1 VSPQLLSP
9 NPRLAKGRVLRNL
22 PRAGSCLTIVVV
34 LGSLL
39 AACSSGG
46 KSAAAHYPQTVTS
59 CGVSVTYAK
68 APTRAVSNGVD
79 TTEDMLALGLE
90 SHMVGTFGVASQAT
104 EGSTPVPS
112 HYMAAYQK
120 VDAVSPDNFTLTQ
133 LTALHP
139 DFLFAGYNY
148 GLQTGTD
155 QTPAHLSTLGIKT
168 LVIGESCALVQPTT
182 SVSINE
188 TYNDLLNV
196 GTIFGVKKAAQG
208 LVSTMQSRISKIQ
221 SKASG
226 LPKVTVF
233 DYDSGETAPLTGPGL
248 AMVNAEIS
256 LAGGTNIFANL
267 KQTWSTVSWS
277 QVVAADPACII
288 INNYGTTT
296 ATEKEQ
302 FLESSPITKNLTA
315 VKNKC
320 FLPLAYDEV
329 TPSPRDLAAISS
341 IAKWLHPTA
350 FSKS

>member
-1 VSPQLLSP
+1 MSPQLLSP
-9 NPRLAKGRVLRNL
+9 NRGLATGRVLRNL
-22 PRAGSCLTIVVV
+22 PRAGTCLTIAVA
-34 LGSLL
+34 LGVLL

-46 KSAAAHYPQTVTS
+46 KSASAHYPVTVTS
-59 CGVSVTYAK
+59 CGSSVTYSK
-68 APTRAVSNGVD
+68 APTRAVSNGVN
-79 TTEDMLALGLE
+79 TTEDMLVLGLE
-90 SHMVGTFGVASQAT
+90 SHMVGTFGVASHAP
-104 EGSTPVPS
+104 EGSTPVAS

-120 VDAVSPDNFTLTQ
+120 VDAVSPDNFTLPQ

-139 DFLFAGYNY
+139 DFLFAGYGY
-148 GLQTGTD
+148 GLQTGTNL
-155 QTPAHLSTLGIKT
+155 TPASLSKLGIKT
-168 LVIGESCALVQPTT
+168 LVVAESCALVQATT
-182 SVSINE
+182 SVSMNE
-188 TYNDLLNV
+188 TYDDLVNL
-196 GTIFGVKKAAQG
+196 GTIFGVKKQAES
-208 LVSTMQSRISKIQ
+208 LVSEMQNRVSKIQ
-221 SKASG
+221 GKVSS

-267 KQTWSTVSWS
+267 KQTWSTVTWN
-277 QVVAADPACII
+277 QVVQADPACII

-296 ATEKEQ
+296 ATQKEQ

-320 FLPLAYDEV
+320 FLPLDYDEV
-329 TPSPRDLAAISS
+329 TPSPRDVEAVSA